1 MQTNHVIKLADI
13 HKVYHTGEVDVHAV
27 RGISLEVFP
36 GEFVALMGAS
46 GSGKSTL
53 MNMIG
58 ALDRPSGGNYLLDG
72 IDVSTL
78 DRDALADV
86 RNEKIGFVF
95 QGFNLLSRT
104 SALENVEMPMLYN
117 RHRIAAHEQR
127 ERAKHALELVGLG
140 ARADHH
146 PNQLSGGQQQ
156 RVAIARALVNQPSL
170 LLADEPTGNLDSQTS
185 IEIMGVFQKLNDQGI
200 TIVMVTHELDVA
212 RFTKRMVI
220 LRDGKIVTDEKVAD
234 RLNAEKELDRLK
246 QAQAGGQTRMRIFA
260 SLRIAGRA
268 LLRNKMRSLLTMLG
282 IIIGVGAVI
291 GSVSLTSGATKQ
303 VEDQVSSLGESVI
316 TVFSGNF
323 TSGAMRGGWGS
334 APTLT
339 VADALAIAGLKNVVA
354 VSPEVRD
361 RAQVLANG
369 LNWNTQVMGES
380 PDYPQIRNW
389 GIAKGAMFSDQ
400 DVRSLAKT
408 AVIGQT
414 VADELFPNEN
424 PVGQTIRI
432 RNLPFL
438 IVGVLAPKGFNLFG
452 QDQDDTVVVPYTSH
466 MHRITTRIFL
476 NDILVE
482 AANDK
487 AIEGVQNDI
496 TDLLLMR
503 HRSKEQDFTVRN
515 QLELM
520 QMRTAASRLMGSLL
534 AGVAAVSLV
543 VGGIGIMNIMLVS
556 VTERT
561 REIGIRM
568 AVGAR
573 AADILVQFLIEAV
586 TLSAIG
592 GFIGIIGGVGFSETV
607 AYFKDMPTV
616 TPVAWIAIAFISSAI
631 IGIISGFYPAWK
643 ASKLDPIDALR
654 YE

>member
-1 MQTNHVIKLADI
+1 
-13 HKVYHTGEVDVHAV
+13 
-27 RGISLEVFP
+27 
-36 GEFVALMGAS
+36 
-46 GSGKSTL
+46 
-53 MNMIG
+53 
-58 ALDRPSGGNYLLDG
+58 
-72 IDVSTL
+72 
-78 DRDALADV
+78 
-86 RNEKIGFVF
+86 
-95 QGFNLLSRT
+95 
-104 SALENVEMPMLYN
+104 
-117 RHRIAAHEQR
+117 
-127 ERAKHALELVGLG
+127 
-140 ARADHH
+140 
-146 PNQLSGGQQQ
+146 
-156 RVAIARALVNQPSL
+156 
-170 LLADEPTGNLDSQTS
+170 
-185 IEIMGVFQKLNDQGI
+185 
-200 TIVMVTHELDVA
+200 
-212 RFTKRMVI
+212 
-220 LRDGKIVTDEKVAD
+220 
-234 RLNAEKELDRLK
+234 
-246 QAQAGGQTRMRIFA
+246 MRIFS
-260 SLRIAGRA
+260 SLKIAGRA
-268 LLRNKMRSLLTMLG
+268 LRRNKMRSLLTMLG

-339 VADALAIAGLKNVVA
+339 VEDANAIAKLPNVLA

-361 RAQVLANG
+361 REQVLANG

-389 GIAKGAMFSDQ
+389 PMGDGAMFGDQ

-414 VADELFPNEN
+414 VADELFPGQN
-424 PVGQTIRI
+424 PVGQTVRI

-438 IVGVLAPKGFNLFG
+438 IVGVLGAKGFNLFG
-452 QDQDDTVVVPYTSH
+452 QDQDDTIVVPYTSH
-466 MHRITTRIFL
+466 MHRITTRTFV
-476 NDILVE
+476 NDILVQ

-487 AIEGVQNDI
+487 VIDSVQDDI
-496 TDLLLMR
+496 TDLLLTR

-520 QMRTAASRLMGSLL
+520 QAVTATSRAMGFLL

-592 GFIGIIGGVGFSETV
+592 GSIGIAGGMAFSWLVSYLQHWPIT
-607 AYFKDMPTV
+607 
-616 TPVAWIAIAFISSAI
+616 TPWAWIFIAFISSAL
-631 IGIISGFYPAWK
+631 IGVVSGFYPAWK

>member
-1 MQTNHVIKLADI
+1 
-13 HKVYHTGEVDVHAV
+13 
-27 RGISLEVFP
+27 
-36 GEFVALMGAS
+36 
-46 GSGKSTL
+46 
-53 MNMIG
+53 
-58 ALDRPSGGNYLLDG
+58 
-72 IDVSTL
+72 
-78 DRDALADV
+78 
-86 RNEKIGFVF
+86 
-95 QGFNLLSRT
+95 
-104 SALENVEMPMLYN
+104 
-117 RHRIAAHEQR
+117 
-127 ERAKHALELVGLG
+127 
-140 ARADHH
+140 
-146 PNQLSGGQQQ
+146 
-156 RVAIARALVNQPSL
+156 
-170 LLADEPTGNLDSQTS
+170 
-185 IEIMGVFQKLNDQGI
+185 
-200 TIVMVTHELDVA
+200 
-212 RFTKRMVI
+212 
-220 LRDGKIVTDEKVAD
+220 
-234 RLNAEKELDRLK
+234 
-246 QAQAGGQTRMRIFA
+246 MRIFA

-268 LLRNKMRSLLTMLG
+268 LRRNKMRSLLTMLG

-323 TSGAMRGGWGS
+323 TQGAMRGGWGS

-339 VADALAIAGLKNVVA
+339 VPDAVAIAGLKNVVA

-361 RAQVLANG
+361 REQVLANG

-389 GIAKGAMFSDQ
+389 SMASGAMFGDQ

-408 AVIGQT
+408 AVIGKT
-414 VADELFPNEN
+414 VADELFPNQN
-424 PVGQTIRI
+424 PVGQTVRI

-438 IVGVLAPKGFNLFG
+438 IVGVLGAKGFNLFG
-452 QDQDDTVVVPYTSH
+452 QDQDDTIVVPYTSH
-466 MHRITTRIFL
+466 MHRITTRTFV
-476 NDILVE
+476 NDILVQ

-487 AIEGVQNDI
+487 VIDSVQADI
-496 TDLLLMR
+496 TDLLLTR

-520 QMRTAASRLMGSLL
+520 QAVTATSRAMSFLL

-592 GFIGIIGGVGFSETV
+592 GSIGIALGMGFSGCRLLQTLADHHTRV
-607 AYFKDMPTV
+607 RGLPSPSFPAPSSASS
-616 TPVAWIAIAFISSAI
+616 PAFIPRGKRPSSTRLTPCAI
-631 IGIISGFYPAWK
+631 RITRVKALKSFPRTRRRFFKNAATPRRSNRRRNYCAPAK
-643 ASKLDPIDALR
+643 SSRCRRKPFMASPQMRWMKSRRQNFPDQRPAGEQSHHR
-654 YE
+654 PRRRK

>member
-1 MQTNHVIKLADI
+1 
-13 HKVYHTGEVDVHAV
+13 
-27 RGISLEVFP
+27 
-36 GEFVALMGAS
+36 
-46 GSGKSTL
+46 
-53 MNMIG
+53 
-58 ALDRPSGGNYLLDG
+58 
-72 IDVSTL
+72 
-78 DRDALADV
+78 
-86 RNEKIGFVF
+86 
-95 QGFNLLSRT
+95 
-104 SALENVEMPMLYN
+104 
-117 RHRIAAHEQR
+117 
-127 ERAKHALELVGLG
+127 
-140 ARADHH
+140 
-146 PNQLSGGQQQ
+146 
-156 RVAIARALVNQPSL
+156 
-170 LLADEPTGNLDSQTS
+170 
-185 IEIMGVFQKLNDQGI
+185 
-200 TIVMVTHELDVA
+200 
-212 RFTKRMVI
+212 
-220 LRDGKIVTDEKVAD
+220 
-234 RLNAEKELDRLK
+234 
-246 QAQAGGQTRMRIFA
+246 MRIFA
-260 SLRIAGRA
+260 SLRIAARA
-268 LLRNKMRSLLTMLG
+268 LRRNKMRSLLTMLG

-291 GSVSLTSGATKQ
+291 SSVSLTTGATKQ
-303 VEDQVSSLGESVI
+303 VEDQVASLGESVV

-323 TSGAMRGGWGS
+323 TSGGMRGGWGS

-339 VADALAIAGLKNVVA
+339 VGDALAIGGIANVIA

-369 LNWNTQVMGES
+369 LNWNTQILGES

-389 GIAKGAMFSDQ
+389 NIADGSLFTEQ
-400 DVRSLAKT
+400 DVHSLAKS
-408 AVIGQT
+408 AVIGRT
-414 VADELFPNEN
+414 VADQLFPNEN

-452 QDQDDTVVVPYTSH
+452 QDQDDVVIIPYTSH
-466 MHRITTRIFL
+466 MHRITTRTFV
-476 NDILVE
+476 NSILVQ

-487 AIEGVQNDI
+487 VINQVQADI
-496 TDLLLMR
+496 TELLLTR

-520 QMRTAASRLMGSLL
+520 QAVTATSRAMGFLL

-592 GFIGIIGGVGFSETV
+592 GSIGILGGMAFSWV
-607 AYFKDMPTV
+607 LSNLQHWPV
-616 TPVAWIAIAFISSAI
+616 TTPWTWIVIAFVSSAV
-631 IGIISGFYPAWK
+631 IGVISGFYPAWK

>member
-1 MQTNHVIKLADI
+1 
-13 HKVYHTGEVDVHAV
+13 
-27 RGISLEVFP
+27 
-36 GEFVALMGAS
+36 
-46 GSGKSTL
+46 
-53 MNMIG
+53 
-58 ALDRPSGGNYLLDG
+58 
-72 IDVSTL
+72 
-78 DRDALADV
+78 
-86 RNEKIGFVF
+86 
-95 QGFNLLSRT
+95 
-104 SALENVEMPMLYN
+104 
-117 RHRIAAHEQR
+117 
-127 ERAKHALELVGLG
+127 
-140 ARADHH
+140 
-146 PNQLSGGQQQ
+146 
-156 RVAIARALVNQPSL
+156 
-170 LLADEPTGNLDSQTS
+170 
-185 IEIMGVFQKLNDQGI
+185 
-200 TIVMVTHELDVA
+200 
-212 RFTKRMVI
+212 
-220 LRDGKIVTDEKVAD
+220 
-234 RLNAEKELDRLK
+234 
-246 QAQAGGQTRMRIFA
+246 MRIFA

-268 LLRNKMRSLLTMLG
+268 LRRNKMRSLLTMLG

-291 GSVSLTSGATKQ
+291 GSVSLTTGATKQ

-339 VADALAIAGLKNVVA
+339 VDDAKAIAGLPNVVA
-354 VSPEVRD
+354 ISPEVRD
-361 RAQVLANG
+361 REQVLANG

-389 GIAKGAMFSDQ
+389 GIAAGTMFGDQ
-400 DVRSLAKT
+400 EVRSLAKC
-408 AVIGQT
+408 AVVGKT
-414 VADELFPNEN
+414 VVDQLFPNEN
-424 PVGQTIRI
+424 PIGQTIRI

-438 IVGVLAPKGFNLFG
+438 IVGELAPKGFNLFG
-452 QDQDDTVVVPYTSH
+452 QDQDDVVIVPYTSH
-466 MHRITTRIFL
+466 MHRITTRTFL

-487 AIEGVQNDI
+487 AINQVQSEI
-496 TDLLLMR
+496 TDLLLTR

-520 QMRTAASRLMGSLL
+520 QAVTATSRAMSFLL

-568 AVGAR
+568 AVGAH
-573 AADILVQFLIEAV
+573 ATDILVQFLIEAV

-592 GFIGIIGGVGFSETV
+592 GAIGIAGGVVFSRLV
-607 AYFKDMPTV
+607 AFFQHWPTV
-616 TPVAWIAIAFISSAI
+616 TPFEWIAIAFVSSGI

>member
-1 MQTNHVIKLADI
+1 MRILA
-13 HKVYHTGEVDVHAV
+13 
-27 RGISLEVFP
+27 SLKI
-36 GEFVALMGAS
+36 AS
-46 GSGKSTL
+46 
-53 MNMIG
+53 
-58 ALDRPSGGNYLLDG
+58 
-72 IDVSTL
+72 
-78 DRDALADV
+78 
-86 RNEKIGFVF
+86 
-95 QGFNLLSRT
+95 
-104 SALENVEMPMLYN
+104 
-117 RHRIAAHEQR
+117 
-127 ERAKHALELVGLG
+127 
-140 ARADHH
+140 
-146 PNQLSGGQQQ
+146 
-156 RVAIARALVNQPSL
+156 RAL
-170 LLADEPTGNLDSQTS
+170 
-185 IEIMGVFQKLNDQGI
+185 
-200 TIVMVTHELDVA
+200 
-212 RFTKRMVI
+212 R
-220 LRDGKIVTDEKVAD
+220 
-234 RLNAEKELDRLK
+234 
-246 QAQAGGQTRMRIFA
+246 
-260 SLRIAGRA
+260 
-268 LLRNKMRSLLTMLG
+268 RNKMRSLLTMLG

-291 GSVSLTSGATKQ
+291 ASVSLTSGATKQ
-303 VEDQVSSLGESVI
+303 VEDQVASLGESVI

-323 TSGAMRGGWGS
+323 TSGGLRGGWGS

-339 VADALAIAGLKNVVA
+339 VGDALAIGELKNVVA
-354 VSPEVRD
+354 VSAEVRD
-361 RAQVLANG
+361 REQVLANG

-389 GIAKGAMFSDQ
+389 TISSGAMFSDA
-400 DVRSLAKT
+400 DVRSLAKS

-414 VADELFPNEN
+414 VADELFPNQN

-438 IVGVLAPKGFNLFG
+438 IVGVLGAKGFNLFG

-466 MHRITTRIFL
+466 MHRITTRIFV

-487 AIEGVQNDI
+487 VIDSVQADI
-496 TDLLLMR
+496 TELLLTR

-520 QMRTAASRLMGSLL
+520 QAVTATSRTMEFLIG
-534 AGVAAVSLV
+534 GVAAVSLF

-592 GFIGIIGGVGFSETV
+592 GSIGIAFGTLVSLGAAHLKNLPAVV
-607 AYFKDMPTV
+607 PYN
-616 TPVAWIAIAFISSAI
+616 WIVIAFFSSAL
-631 IGIISGFYPAWK
+631 IGVISGFYPAWK